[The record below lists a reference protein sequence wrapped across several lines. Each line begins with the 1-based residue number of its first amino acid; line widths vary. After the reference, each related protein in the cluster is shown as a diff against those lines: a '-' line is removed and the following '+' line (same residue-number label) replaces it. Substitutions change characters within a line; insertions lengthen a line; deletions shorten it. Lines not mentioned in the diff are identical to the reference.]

1 MTVRTKNPDDGMPR
15 DGAQK
20 LQFFFIHSS
29 GTLPVQPTG
38 SQRIAKIR
46 RDYNTWVADETKEDY
61 ALRFT
66 PKSFRKWSE
75 LRIANTALGAVSF
88 LALEAIGGALALSYG
103 FTNTLWAV
111 LAVSLVIFL
120 TGLPISYYAARYGV
134 DMDLLTR
141 GAGFGYIGSTITSV
155 IYASFTFLFF
165 ALEAAIMALALELY
179 FEIPL
184 ALAYVICSV
193 IIIPL
198 VAYGITLINR
208 LQMWTQPV
216 WIVLLFLPYLCIM
229 AKNPDALSGWTTFA
243 GREGDAT
250 GFDLLSFGAACTVA
264 LALITQIGEQV
275 DYLRFLPE
283 KSPRNAKRWWAAM
296 LMAGPGWIIPG
307 ALKMLAGAFLAFLA
321 VQHMVPM
328 DRATEPT
335 QMYLVAFSYVFS
347 SPEWALGAMVLFV
360 IVSQVKINLTNAYAG
375 SLAWSN
381 FFARVTHSHPGR
393 VVWLVF
399 NVAIALMLMEL
410 GVFEAIEQVL
420 GLYSNIA
427 IAWIGAVVA
436 DLVINKPLGLSPP
449 HIEFKRAHLYDINP
463 VGVGAMLIAS
473 LLSVLA
479 HVGVF
484 GELAQSASPMIAL
497 GTAMVFSPLI
507 ATLTKGRYYIAR
519 TSVLKLLHPQQ
530 NSLQCVL
537 CANEY
542 EREDMAQCP
551 AYGAP
556 ICSLCCSLD
565 ARCGDMCKPRAR
577 LMEQFE
583 DFIRWL
589 FPNIS
594 IPRLHTRLAH
604 YIGVLLVI
612 VVLMSCALML
622 IYGQVSQGL
631 QANPADA
638 ANMLYQGFFKAFM
651 VLAVFAAVL
660 AWWVV
665 LTRESRHVAQEESN
679 RQTALLM
686 QEIEAHRKTDEE
698 LQKAKEASEAA
709 NAAKSRY
716 VTGLS
721 HELRTPLNSILGYA
735 QILQRDTAI
744 PEHNQE
750 ALATIFRSG
759 SHLLSLI
766 DGLLD
771 VAKIEAGKLNLEQT
785 EIAFPDFL
793 EQVRHMFAP
802 QAQEKGLGFR
812 FEPQGR
818 MPAVVRGDQKRI
830 SQILINLLG
839 NAVRFTDQGEVCLR
853 VSYARETATFEI
865 ADTGI
870 GIAPEQIE
878 RIFQP
883 FERGNPLRQD
893 NGVGLGLTITKMLV
907 ALMGGELSVKSQP
920 GRGTQFQVRLFLS
933 EVRVPQAIVH
943 VEHDIVGYQGE
954 RRLILLVD
962 DHLEHRKVL
971 AGMLEPL
978 GFAIA
983 QAGSGQEAI
992 RQVALLNPDLIL
1004 MDISMPGMDGWE
1016 TSRLIRRNVKSRAPI
1031 IIISANAFADDRE
1044 RSIGDDCNDYLAK
1057 PVHTPQLLE
1066 KVKAQL
1072 QLEWLKRAA
1081 EPVVI
1086 EPVSMATPCA
1096 EAMAE
1101 LRELGAL
1108 GYVKGILEK
1117 LDQFEAAEPHSA
1129 AFIGSLRAL
1138 VKRFQLNDFNRRLKE
1153 ALAHPEP
1160 SAQATPEELP

>member
-1 MTVRTKNPDDGMPR
+1 M
-15 DGAQK
+15 
-20 LQFFFIHSS
+20 
-29 GTLPVQPTG
+29 QPTG
-38 SQRIAKIR
+38 TQRIVKIR
-46 RDYNTWVADETKEDY
+46 RDYNSWVADETMEDY

-141 GAGFGYIGSTITSV
+141 GAGFGYIGSTITSL

-179 FEIPL
+179 FDIPL

-193 IIIPL
+193 IVIPL

-216 WIVLLFLPYLCIM
+216 WLFLLLLPYLFVIG
-229 AKNPDALSGWTTFA
+229 KNPEALSDWTSFA
-243 GREGDAT
+243 GREGEGGT
-250 GFDLLSFGAACTVA
+250 FDLLYFGAACTVA
-264 LALITQIGEQV
+264 LALVTQIGEQV

-283 KSPRNAKRWWAAM
+283 KTHHNRKRWWAAL

-321 VQHMVPM
+321 LQHEIPM
-328 DRATEPT
+328 ERAAEPT
-335 QMYLVAFSYVFS
+335 QMYLVAFNYVFS
-347 SPEWALGAMVLFV
+347 SPQWALAAMVLFV

-410 GVFEAIEQVL
+410 GVFQAIEEVL
-420 GLYSNIA
+420 GLYANIA

-436 DLVINKPLGLSPP
+436 DLVINKPLGLSPK

-479 HVGVF
+479 HGGLF
-484 GELAQSASPMIAL
+484 GALAQAASPAVAL
-497 GTAMVFSPLI
+497 GSAMLFAPLI
-507 ATLTKGRYYIAR
+507 AWFTRGRYYLARSSDEHLLYPIGDAR
-519 TSVLKLLHPQQ
+519 TV
-530 NSLQCVL
+530 QCGL
-537 CANEY
+537 CSNAF
-542 EREDMAQCP
+542 ERDDMAFCP
-551 AYGAP
+551 AYSTP

-565 ARCGDMCKPRAR
+565 ARCGDVCKPRAR
-577 LMEQFE
+577 ISEQLD

-589 FPNIS
+589 FPKAS
-594 IPRLHTRLAH
+594 IPRLHSRLAQ
-604 YIGVLLVI
+604 YLGLLTVLVLL
-612 VVLMSCALML
+612 LLGALAL
-622 IYGQVSQGL
+622 IYSQVSQGL
-631 QANPADA
+631 VAQSPEARET
-638 ANMLYQGFFKAFM
+638 LYLAFLKAF
-651 VLAVFAAVL
+651 LTLSLFAAIL

-665 LTRESRHVAQEESN
+665 LTRESRRVAQEESD
-679 RQTALLM
+679 RQTQLLM
-686 QEIEAHRKTDEE
+686 QEIAAHRKTDEA

-721 HELRTPLNSILGYA
+721 HELRTPLNSILGYT
-735 QILQRDTAI
+735 QILQRDAAM
-744 PEHNQE
+744 PGQHQD

-771 VAKIEAGKLNLEQT
+771 VAKIEAGKLHLELS
-785 EIAFPDFL
+785 EIPFPEFIHQL
-793 EQVRHMFAP
+793 ERMFTP
-802 QAQEKGLGFR
+802 QAEEKGLRFR
-812 FEPQGR
+812 LETVGR
-818 MPAVVRGDQKRI
+818 MPAVVRGDEKRVR
-830 SQILINLLG
+830 QILINLLG
-839 NAVRFTDQGEVCLR
+839 NAVRFTDSGEVCLR
-853 VSYARETATFEI
+853 VSYLRETASFDI
-865 ADTGI
+865 VDTGI

-883 FERGNPLRQD
+883 FERGDLMRQD
-893 NGVGLGLTITKMLV
+893 HGVGLGLTITRMLTS
-907 ALMGGELSVKSQP
+907 LMGGEISVSSVP
-920 GRGTQFQVRLFLS
+920 GQGTRFQVRLFLS
-933 EVRVPQAIVH
+933 EVRVPQAVVH
-943 VEHDIVGYQGE
+943 VEHDIIGYQGP
-954 RRLILLVD
+954 RRLVLLVD
-962 DHLEHRKVL
+962 DHIEHRRVL

-978 GFAIA
+978 GFGIA
-983 QAGSGQEAI
+983 QAASGQEAI
-992 RQVALLNPDLIL
+992 RQVALLGPDLIL
-1004 MDISMPGMDGWE
+1004 MDLSMPQMDGWE
-1016 TSRLIRRNVKSRAPI
+1016 TSRLIRRNALSQAPI
-1031 IIISANAFADDRE
+1031 IVISANAFADDRE
-1044 RSIGDDCNDYLAK
+1044 RSVAAACNDYLAK
-1057 PVHTPQLLE
+1057 PVHTPELLE
-1066 KVKAQL
+1066 RIQKQL
-1072 QLEWLKRAA
+1072 GLQWLRRTANTPATTSAA
-1081 EPVVI
+1081 AVLP
-1086 EPVSMATPCA
+1086 SAGDLDT
-1096 EAMAE
+1096 
-1101 LRELGAL
+1101 LRELGAI
-1108 GYVKGILEK
+1108 GYIRGIQEK
-1117 LDQFEAAEPHSA
+1117 LDAIDRLTPASA
-1129 AFIGSLRAL
+1129 SFTAPLRAL
-1138 VKRFQLNDFNRRLKE
+1138 VKSFRLDEFNRQLKE
-1153 ALAHPEP
+1153 AEHERADP
-1160 SAQATPEELP
+1160 SI